1 MNKIYEK
8 LNVGHDYIG
17 ATVAVPNC
25 NDLGVFFLMLKER
38 ETTNWEMLSVTKKGN
53 ICIQ

>member
-25 NDLGVFFLMLKER
+25 NDLDEFFLMLKER
-38 ETTNWEMLSVTKKGN
+38 ETANWEMLSVTKNGN
-53 ICIQ
+53 ISIE